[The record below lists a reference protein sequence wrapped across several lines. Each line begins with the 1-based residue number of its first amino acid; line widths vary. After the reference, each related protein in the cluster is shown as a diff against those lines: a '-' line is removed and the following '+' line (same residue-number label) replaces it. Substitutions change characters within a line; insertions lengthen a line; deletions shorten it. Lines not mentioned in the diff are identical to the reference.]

1 MEHVLV
7 LGLHDAIFRKALIHA
22 VHLLPDELFL
32 DRRGRALKTAVHIVE
47 GRPQDE
53 LHPLTH
59 GLEARHIGHT
69 VPG

>member
-1 MEHVLV
+1 M
-7 LGLHDAIFRKALIHA
+7 LGLHDAVSRQALIHA
-22 VHLLPDELFL
+22 VHLLPNKLFL

-59 GLEARHIGHT
+59 GLEART
-69 VPG
+69 RLARRWQD